1 MKRNLLIRLL
11 LVFVL
16 VMSLAVMTAC
26 AAGGGTEN
34 GDNGGE
40 NGGNTDGGNE
50 GGNTE
55 GGNGGNG
62 GNTDGGNGGNTDG
75 GNGGSGD
82 KEEKLPENFYL
93 NLFSAPDEL
102 GNVKISIE
110 DLSLTV
116 VNPGATMSAKQTD
129 IIEFIL
135 ELDAETGAIS
145 GGFVAEIGMLSTDG
159 ISKAY
164 ARGIIENT
172 NVYVEYKNTDATGK
186 VVEEGTEVIDLMEV
200 ISSMMGGTDEKVEG
214 EYDETEKPGAES
226 GTAPASDVEVD
237 EGAVEGG
244 MNSFMTMIPVILEQ
258 LLPHAN
264 DFIEANDETIDS
276 ILGKIVNV
284 AFTVEATED
293 GYTVALDLDKI
304 KQLNADLEALTV
316 KQLVDKYF
324 GEGAYDAVVA
334 AIKQVCG
341 LKMSEIKAFLGTLG
355 FKADELFT
363 TIDSIAAM
371 TGAEGFELEAML
383 GSAEMKDMTVSQL
396 LGGGEDIVP
405 MIDTYA
411 TQIAAMNIYTLLGD
425 AMTGAP
431 DGGDAPENGAA
442 PASDVEVPGIKEM
455 VDSVIDMLKGKIALE
470 INTDE
475 AGKVTSVVIATD
487 TLVIDT
493 ATVTLTLT
501 IELNGTMDL
510 TWKEDFMKKFETEAA
525 AA

>member
-26 AAGGGTEN
+26 NAGGGTDN

-55 GGNGGNG
+55 GGNGNTEG
-62 GNTDGGNGGNTDG
+62 GNGGNGGNTEG

-116 VNPGATMSAKQTD
+116 VNPGETMSAQQTD

-145 GGFVAEIGMLSTDG
+145 GGFVAEIGMLSIDG

-200 ISSMMGGTDEKVEG
+200 ISSMMGGTDEKIEG
-214 EYDETEKPGAES
+214 EYGEIEKLDAES
-226 GTAPASDVEVD
+226 GTAPASDVEMD

-276 ILGKIVNV
+276 ILGKLVNI

-316 KQLVDKYF
+316 KQVVDKYF

-396 LGGGEDIVP
+396 IGGGEDIVP

-431 DGGDAPENGAA
+431 EVDEVPENGAA

-455 VDSVIDMLKGKIALE
+455 VDSVIDMFKGKIALE

-475 AGKVTSVVIATD
+475 TGKVTSVVIATD

-501 IELNGTMDL
+501 FELNGTMDL